1 MLSLVLVNVYVCM
14 QRKAGGELET
24 IPSQRKIL
32 IKLGLRNVE
41 CDLCSVLIM
50 LKIMTRLAKTNG
62 EVSHSWTRH
71 MAPMNLIH
79 PKETAWVLLFTFLK
93 SLQTRGTISA
103 LYRWLWSGSCA
114 QHQWPFRA
122 EQSSDTQRPGLW
134 EARAVSAY
142 QEFVFYTRT
151 DFYCVQLL
159 NIKWWSLGCKRG
171 PFSNVKT

>member
-41 CDLCSVLIM
+41 CDLCSVLIL

-71 MAPMNLIH
+71 TAPMNLIH